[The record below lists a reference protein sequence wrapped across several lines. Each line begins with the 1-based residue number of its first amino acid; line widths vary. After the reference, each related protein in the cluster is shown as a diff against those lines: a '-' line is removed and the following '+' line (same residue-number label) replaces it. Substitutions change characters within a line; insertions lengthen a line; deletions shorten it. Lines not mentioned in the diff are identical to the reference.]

1 MLLFQ
6 FILFHCTINKIRG
19 NRRKFHNVIEKGC
32 FIVFCCHI
40 CFQTFS
46 IIVINRNI
54 IFQICINGSGLSLFM
69 KEHFWILSIYNFKA
83 IIPSVYFFYHY
94 EYHHKFKIKT
104 QGRFFITFFSLY
116 LYFIISILEQQMKFY

>member
-69 KEHFWILSIYNFKA
+69 KEHFEYCQYTISKQSFPLFIFSIIMN
-83 IIPSVYFFYHY
+83 I
-94 EYHHKFKIKT
+94 
-104 QGRFFITFFSLY
+104 
-116 LYFIISILEQQMKFY
+116 IISSKLKPKEDFSSHFLVFTYILLFQYWSNK